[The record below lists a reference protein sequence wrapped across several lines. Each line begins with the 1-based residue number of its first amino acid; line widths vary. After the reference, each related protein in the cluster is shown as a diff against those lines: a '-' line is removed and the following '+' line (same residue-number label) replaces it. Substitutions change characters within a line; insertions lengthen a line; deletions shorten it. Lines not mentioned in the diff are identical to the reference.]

1 MTSHVLRADRR
12 HGALHLLFLSVDVM
26 LGAAPSL
33 GAGPGPGPGASPG
46 SGPGPGALAG
56 PSLDLRGALAELL
69 PYLAEPT
76 LRELAIGTR
85 SQHHGAYQRFID
97 VLIEQAPPALA
108 RLALGDF
115 LYPDKRGTYA
125 ADDPDRDGVSWISQ
139 LGDVTPLF
147 QRLPALRELVL
158 CGDELH
164 LDPSV
169 NAPGLRSL
177 ALRCTALQPQ
187 VVAALG
193 MAQLPHL
200 EQLELWLGDYAYQH
214 DGSVADVLP
223 LLSGAGLPALRR
235 LRVLCDVADELVEAL
250 SESPLLR
257 RLRTLDL
264 YCSTLSD
271 TGAQTLIDRHAA
283 FAHLE
288 QIDLTNNG
296 LSRDAARALHTVL
309 PRVHVGIQ
317 RHDGS
322 VVLTA
327 PAPTALLPAL
337 RRFLPTSDDPKEPT
351 GAGD

>member
-12 HGALHLLFLSVDVM
+12 HGALHLLFLS
-26 LGAAPSL
+26 LE
-33 GAGPGPGPGASPG
+33 GPGGGI
-46 SGPGPGALAG
+46 
-56 PSLDLRGALAELL
+56 DLRGAIAALL
-69 PYLAEPT
+69 PHLSEPT
-76 LRELAIGTR
+76 LRELAVGTR
-85 SQHHGAYQRFID
+85 SQHHGSYQRIID
-97 VLIEQAPPALA
+97 ALIDAVSGKAPGAEEGSGPALQA
-108 RLALGDF
+108 LTRLALGDF
-115 LYPDKRGTYA
+115 LYPDKRGLA
-125 ADDPDRDGVSWISQ
+125 AGEPVREGDSWTSH

-147 QRLPALRELVL
+147 TRLPALRELVL

-164 LDPSV
+164 LDPSGLG
-169 NAPGLRSL
+169 ASGLRTL
-177 ALRCTALQPQ
+177 ALRTTALAPQ

-193 MAQLPHL
+193 MAQLPQL

-214 DGSVADVLP
+214 DGSVADVVP

-235 LRVLCDVADELVEAL
+235 LRVQSDLADELIEAL

-257 RLRTLDL
+257 RLRVLDL

-271 TGAQTLIDRHAA
+271 AGARILIERRAA

-288 QIDLTNNG
+288 QIDLTNNALTREVG
-296 LSRDAARALHTVL
+296 RELHAAL
-309 PRVHVGIQ
+309 PRAHVGIQ

-337 RRFLPTSDDPKEPT
+337 RRFLPTAEEAE
-351 GAGD
+351 GADGHP